1 MIESYAG
8 PRDALED
15 RRKTSTDAQQN
26 TTPYAHQTALVNRM
40 LDEIGALTRDGEGIT
55 RETYGAGEENAIQA
69 IEQYAA
75 ELGFAAE
82 RDRFQNLWLRLP
94 LDHRTEP
101 PVVIGSHMDSV
112 PQGGNFDGLAG
123 VLAGM
128 LVLDRLRDDPTQAP
142 PVRVL
147 ALRAEESAWFG
158 KAYIGSLALLG
169 KLPASALALRHRSGQ
184 GTLGEAMQRS
194 GVDVDALARGE
205 ALLAPADI
213 AAYLEL
219 HIEQGPVMVARGW
232 PATVVTG
239 IRGNIRHNRVRCL
252 GETGH
257 SGAVPRWLRKDAML
271 AVADLLSRL
280 DEHWRVLLQMGMDLV
295 MTTGMCSTPARSH
308 AVSVIPGEVEFSF
321 EVRSQSVD
329 TLERFYQLMHDECK
343 AVEKSRG
350 VRFEFDGLIRSE
362 PAAMDPAW
370 ISRIEAAGETLGA
383 PIERLPSGAGHDA
396 AVFANAG
403 VPSAMVFVRNEH
415 GSHNV
420 HEAMEVADFMQGVDL
435 LHTALIAQ

>member
-1 MIESYAG
+1 MTAQRLCEAG
-8 PRDALED
+8 AAIPPAAD
-15 RRKTSTDAQQN
+15 
-26 TTPYAHQTALVNRM
+26 QTGLVTRM
-40 LDEIGALTRDGEGIT
+40 LDEIAALTRDGAGIT
-55 RETYGAGEENAIQA
+55 RESFGAGEERAMQA
-69 IEQYAA
+69 IEEYAA
-75 ELGFAAE
+75 ELGFASE

-94 LDHRTEP
+94 LDHRNDP
-101 PVVIGSHMDSV
+101 PVVIGSHLDSV

-128 LVLDRLRDDPTQAP
+128 LVLDRLRDEPLRAP

-147 ALRAEESAWFG
+147 ALRGEESAWYG
-158 KAYIGSLALLG
+158 KAYMGSLALLG
-169 KLPASALALRHRSGQ
+169 KLPASALALRHRTGH
-184 GTLGEAMQRS
+184 GTLGEAMQRT
-194 GVDVDALARGE
+194 GIDVDAIARGE
-205 ALLAPADI
+205 ALLGADDV

-271 AVADLLSRL
+271 ATADLLSRM

-295 MTTGMCSTPARSH
+295 MTAGICATPVASH

-321 EVRSQSVD
+321 EVRSQSAD
-329 TLERFYQLMHDECK
+329 TLDRFYQLMQDECR
-343 AVEKSRG
+343 AVEKARG
-350 VRFEFDGLIRSE
+350 VHFEFDAKIGSA
-362 PAAMDPAW
+362 PAMMDEGW
-370 ISRIEAAGETLGA
+370 IARLEAAGQALGA
-383 PIERLPSGAGHDA
+383 PVERLPSGAGHDA

-420 HEAMEVADFMQGVDL
+420 HEAMEISDFMQGVDL
-435 LHTALIAQ
+435 LHAALIGR